1 MKLVELKDVVF
12 KFKTEAAI
20 FAVGITVGMTLGWKL
35 WRPGPPK
42 PEVYAPARVQRDGSL
57 ELERKPDPQAK
68 PAHEIPKGAVVERVV
83 QITVQPLPALP
94 NIPTDAPQI
103 QIPDAPRT
111 PCPPVTVDL
120 TLVRLPDQTRR
131 VIASSRDGQ
140 VVGGVDIPVEAA
152 KPVKD
157 LKWAAGVAWNPAD
170 KTYGAFVD
178 RDAAFL
184 RLGAE
189 LIQVREPVTAG
200 GRVTWSGL
208 VKVGIR
214 F

>member
-35 WRPGPPK
+35 WRPVKPK
-42 PEVYAPARVQRDGSL
+42 PETYAASTTQKDGSVV
-57 ELERKPDPQAK
+57 LERKPDPKAK
-68 PAHEIPKGAVVERVV
+68 PAQEVPKGAVVERVV
-83 QITVQPLPALP
+83 QITVQPLPPLP
-94 NIPTDAPQI
+94 PTPAGTPAI
-103 QIPDAPRT
+103 QVPDSPRT
-111 PCPPVTVDL
+111 QCPPVTVDL
-120 TLVRLPDQTRR
+120 TLVRMPDQTRR
-131 VIASSRDGQ
+131 VIASAKDGR